1 MVQTCRHNGRLG
13 KAVFSEGFG
22 YQSTVRKTWDCAA
35 SDIMGGDDS
44 KTTGLTGEEMG
55 ESLQRI
61 DRIERSLHQG
71 TEGCGNY
78 SVCGECSTL
87 TANL

>member
-1 MVQTCRHNGRLG
+1 
-13 KAVFSEGFG
+13 
-22 YQSTVRKTWDCAA
+22 
-35 SDIMGGDDS
+35 MGGDDS

-61 DRIERSLHQG
+61 DRMERSLHQG
-71 TEGCGNY
+71 TEGCGKH

-87 TANL
+87 NANL